1 MGTLIKLLIVLFVG
15 AAAYKLFKGIIICI
29 LWVATAVTQIL
40 IVVGFFLL
48 VAYMASK
55 GWITI

>member
-15 AAAYKLFKGIIICI
+15 ATTYKLFKGIIICI